1 MPRDKVLNFI
11 VDFLEKR
18 GNLPVDK
25 NEILQYRYLDVGHI
39 DSFGMVQ
46 LIMSIEDEFDIK
58 LQAENLENVEGLST
72 VGGLVDLV
80 ETRAKVKR

>member
-1 MPRDKVLNFI
+1 MSREEILNVI
-11 VDFLEKR
+11 IDFLGKR
-18 GNLPVDK
+18 GKLPEDK
-25 NEILQYRYLDVGHI
+25 KKLLSYRYLDVGHI

-46 LIMSIEDEFDIK
+46 LIMSIENEFDIE

-80 ETRAKVKR
+80 ETRVKAKR